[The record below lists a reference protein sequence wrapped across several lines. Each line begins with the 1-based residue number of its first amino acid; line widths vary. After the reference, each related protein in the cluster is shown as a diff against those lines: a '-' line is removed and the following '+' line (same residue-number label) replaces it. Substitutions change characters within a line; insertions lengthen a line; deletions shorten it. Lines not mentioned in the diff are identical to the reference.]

1 MSSQHTSAVEKER
14 ADGWLDKIYRE
25 MAKLDPYMNE
35 EEMREALP
43 EWQLKPIAN
52 FWGCPSNGEY
62 KNVEEVASQCY
73 RVFEEAFSEAMRFG
87 NYKKPISDVYACGN
101 RLTIWVAEG
110 QKQIV
115 FERENG
121 TII

>member
-1 MSSQHTSAVEKER
+1 MSSQHTSAVEEER
-14 ADGWLDKIYRE
+14 TDGRLDEIYRE
-25 MAKLDPYMNE
+25 MAKIDPYMNE

-43 EWQLKPIAN
+43 EWQLKIIAG
-52 FWGCPSNGEY
+52 FWGYSNDRSH
-62 KNVEEVASQCY
+62 KSVEEVASQCY

-101 RLTIWVAEG
+101 SLTIRVAEG
-110 QKQIV
+110 QKQMV

-121 TII
+121 NMI